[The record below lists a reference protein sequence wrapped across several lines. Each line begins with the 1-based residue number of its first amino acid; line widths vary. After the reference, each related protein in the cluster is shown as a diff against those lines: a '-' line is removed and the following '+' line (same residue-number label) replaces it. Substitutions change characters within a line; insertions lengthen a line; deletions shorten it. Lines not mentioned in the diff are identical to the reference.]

1 MRRRESFSVRLMGK
15 FYCLLLRLMGNFSKF
30 FLLFFILNENFS
42 GFTEEKDDDDFR
54 DSSSE
59 TDESISSR

>member
-1 MRRRESFSVRLMGK
+1 MDLYINWRKNYNG
-15 FYCLLLRLMGNFSKF
+15 
-30 FLLFFILNENFS
+30 IFS

>member
-1 MRRRESFSVRLMGK
+1 MGESFEM
-15 FYCLLLRLMGNFSKF
+15 C
-30 FLLFFILNENFS
+30 FILKWQKKIQKCFS